1 MRQISNSLHETR
13 EKKFAD
19 FRTFLSLSR
28 TTEQFSLFLSSFI
41 CFISLWLGKQFGHR
55 YPSLWASSLRADGYS
70 SCPRSFRTPV
80 WVCNN
85 LSWNWF
91 FVRMSCFQ
99 TRNNAWSCWRLVLIS
114 TMVKHCLDSCMT
126 FWFATIIS
134 DLLVIFYCSNNIL
147 ICNML
152 MVSLCKSNELVP
164 FFCLFALTRL
174 ASWTSSLE
182 SEAVLTAK
190 IQEAAP
196 L

>member
-13 EKKFAD
+13 EKKIAD

-91 FVRMSCFQ
+91 LSECRVFKREIMHGVADAWCLSPRWSSIVWTVAWHFDSQQLFQ
-99 TRNNAWSCWRLVLIS
+99 TCWEFLIAL
-114 TMVKHCLDSCMT
+114 TK
-126 FWFATIIS
+126 
-134 DLLVIFYCSNNIL
+134 IL
-147 ICNML
+147 IRNML
-152 MVSLCKSNELVP
+152 MVSLCKSNELVT

-174 ASWTSSLE
+174 ASWISSLE
-182 SEAVLTAK
+182 SEADLTAK
-190 IQEAAP
+190 VQEAAP